1 MLNPQIFRMGNNQL
15 MIVENGVTRIVKD
28 KKILSMTNEEIIHH
42 LNELKNKG
50 DDDVEE

>member
-1 MLNPQIFRMGNNQL
+1 MVNPQIFRMGNNQL

-42 LNELKNKG
+42 LNELKKQG
-50 DDDVEE
+50 DGDIEE

>member
-1 MLNPQIFRMGNNQL
+1 MVNPQIFRMGNNQL

-42 LNELKNKG
+42 LNELKKTG
-50 DDDVEE
+50 DDAIEE